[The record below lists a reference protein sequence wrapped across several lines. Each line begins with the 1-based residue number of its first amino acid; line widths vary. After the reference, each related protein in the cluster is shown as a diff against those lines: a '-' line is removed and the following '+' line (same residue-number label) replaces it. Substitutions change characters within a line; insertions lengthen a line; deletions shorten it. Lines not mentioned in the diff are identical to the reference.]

1 MCYEPYALLTREKIK
16 HAFDFYVQS
25 GLIQGA
31 TSASFE
37 AAANKALAEKYCL
50 LDINYFLQMFGPSV
64 FYFSE
69 DYGIA
74 FTQRETSYSHV
85 FEQLVSDL
93 ATFTAYRFCP
103 EPLSIKVDEER
114 NGTISFVQ
122 KGLLFERALFTG
134 AHYLA
139 NLLTLLNEAIV
150 AHGGDAVS
158 LYVLCFSD
166 AEQEA
171 FVLLSKAQRQQAKK
185 EGLLTFNF

>member
-1 MCYEPYALLTREKIK
+1 MRYEPYSLLTREEIK

-37 AAANKALAEKYCL
+37 AAAKKTLDEKYCL
-50 LDINYFLQMFGPSV
+50 LDINYFLQTFDPSV

-74 FTQRETSYSHV
+74 FMQRDTSYSHV

-103 EPLSIKVDEER
+103 EPLSIKFGGER
-114 NGTISFVQ
+114 NGKLSFIQ
-122 KGLLFERALFTG
+122 KEVLFERALFTE

-150 AHGGDAVS
+150 AHSGDAVA
-158 LYVLCFSD
+158 LYILCFSD

-171 FVLLSKAQRQQAKK
+171 FVLLSKAHQQQAKK